1 MYKGIDEFKESIRN
15 HFKNKISDYK
25 FDNIFHMS
33 DNENEY
39 YILSSIIDE
48 YLLLDKKREKG
59 RITLSSNDFKL
70 TVDRSERKKYRFNSW
85 IFKEI
90 RKGSYEDYCELFC
103 EEVFRRFNLY
113 PSFYDLAILNNK
125 RGVITYDF
133 IKYKKYISAKD
144 LIAEIINSNNINDI
158 MKYNN
163 YNSLVNIIFE
173 YCRKYN
179 LNINNLDSQLNRIKK
194 MMIIDI
200 ILLQS
205 DRNPNNY
212 GFMVSDKL
220 ELSRVFDNSN
230 AMSSNHIDRNPY
242 INRPLLTVN
251 NSSDCYYEE
260 LQKNKDFY
268 REIIMYTNYIE
279 DNIEDIFISMENK
292 ISYKIPA
299 TVKKYI
305 KNIIKNNIDKIK
317 KHNIELVKKK

>member
-15 HFKNKISDYK
+15 YFKNKVSNYK

-39 YILSSIIDE
+39 YNLSAIIDE
-48 YLLLDKKREKG
+48 YLLLDKKRKNG
-59 RITLSSNDFKL
+59 RITLNNNEFKL
-70 TVDRSERKKYRFNSW
+70 MADRIERKKYRFNSW

-103 EEVFRRFNLY
+103 EEVFRRFNIS
-113 PSFYDLAILNNK
+113 PAFYDLATLNNK
-125 RGVITYDF
+125 EGVITYDF
-133 IKYKKYISAKD
+133 IKNKRYISSKD
-144 LIAEIINSNNINDI
+144 LIGEIINSNNIDDI

-163 YNSLVNIIFE
+163 YNSLVDIILK

-179 LNINNLDSQLNRIKK
+179 ININNLDSQLNRIKK

-230 AMSSNHIDRNPY
+230 AMSCNHIDRNPY

-251 NSSDCYYEE
+251 NSFSCYYEE

-279 DNIEDIFISMENK
+279 DNMEDIFISMENK
-292 ISYKIPA
+292 ISYKIPS

-317 KHNIELVKKK
+317 KHI